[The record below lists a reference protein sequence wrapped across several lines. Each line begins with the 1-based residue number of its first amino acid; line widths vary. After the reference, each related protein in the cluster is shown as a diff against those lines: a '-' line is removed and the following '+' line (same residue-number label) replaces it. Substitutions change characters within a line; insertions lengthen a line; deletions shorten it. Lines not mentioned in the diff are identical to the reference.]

1 MSFNI
6 TNTVDKVMD
15 IILFKTFVKGERR
28 KFIME
33 VKSDRNLD
41 GNMISGVSRN
51 RVMDIED
58 GLIIGQVSP

>member
-1 MSFNI
+1 MHFNI

-33 VKSDRNLD
+33 VKSDQNLD
-41 GNMISGVSRN
+41 GNMISGVSGN
-51 RVMDIED
+51 KVMDTEN
-58 GLIIGQVSP
+58 